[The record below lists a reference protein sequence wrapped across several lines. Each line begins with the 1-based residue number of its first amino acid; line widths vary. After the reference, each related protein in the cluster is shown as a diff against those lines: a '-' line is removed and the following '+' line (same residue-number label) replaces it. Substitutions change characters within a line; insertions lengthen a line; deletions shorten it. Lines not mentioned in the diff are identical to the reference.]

1 MKVEFTVE
9 EIHAMFQ
16 EVVDQ
21 IVALDLDKKDRAAI
35 RRWAAADMKPGEVL
49 MRRLSDKINE
59 QVQQAGLGRVSRIAD
74 TMADVDAPFVRIAR
88 EGDVVWLT
96 LNRPERLNAVSL
108 EMRDDLWSA
117 LTLLRDDPTVRCAV
131 LHGAGERAFSA
142 GADITEFGTAAAIL
156 DAREARRARDLWGV
170 MSTLPVPLIAALHG
184 FAYGAGLEMSLYCD
198 IRIAAD
204 DARFALP
211 EVTLGY
217 IPSAG
222 GTQTA
227 PRQLRRSDALRL
239 VTTGEPMTAAEAFD
253 AGLVHAVVPRSVLLE
268 TARAW
273 AERIATRPPEATRA
287 AKRAILEGAD
297 LPLADG
303 LAFER
308 RLVATLRG
316 GA

>member
-1 MKVEFTVE
+1 M
-9 EIHAMFQ
+9 
-16 EVVDQ
+16 
-21 IVALDLDKKDRAAI
+21 
-35 RRWAAADMKPGEVL
+35 P
-49 MRRLSDKINE
+49 S
-59 QVQQAGLGRVSRIAD
+59 S
-74 TMADVDAPFVRIAR
+74 DAPFVKVSR

-96 LNRPERLNAVSL
+96 LDRPERLNAVSL
-108 EMRDDLWSA
+108 EMRDDLWGA

-131 LHGAGERAFSA
+131 IHGAGDRAFSA
-142 GADITEFGTAAAIL
+142 GADITEFGSAPTIL
-156 DAREARRARDLWGV
+156 DAREARHARDLWGV
-170 MSTLPVPLIAALHG
+170 MSTLSVPLVAAVHG

-227 PRQLRRSDALRL
+227 PRHLQRSDALRL
-239 VTTGEPMTAAEAFD
+239 VTSGDAISADEAFE
-253 AGLVHAVVPRSVLLE
+253 AGLVHAVVPRSALLE

-273 AERIATRPPEATRA
+273 AGRIAACPPEATRA
-287 AKRAILEGAD
+287 AKRAIIEGID

-303 LAFER
+303 LALER
-308 RLVATLRG
+308 RLAAALGR
-316 GA
+316 AS